1 MRDER
6 LSQLAKTLVHHS
18 IEVKIGE
25 RVMVT
30 GHQIA
35 KPLIRE
41 IIKEIYAAD
50 GVPFVELRDD
60 EIDVHLAEFAT
71 KEQAEIQ
78 KEWYAKQLE
87 DVQSF
92 IHIRAEEN
100 DATLSELASD
110 AMKLYGEVFK
120 EIDHKMVNERKWVL
134 LDYPTPAAAQKAK
147 MGTLTYQDYLFEVCS
162 LDYKRMAEKQQPLFD
177 LMEKTDQ
184 VKIIAPGTDLSFS
197 ILNIPTIASHGKK
210 NIPDG
215 EVFTSPV
222 KESVNGIISF
232 NTPCSYQG
240 ITFHNVKLT
249 LEKGK
254 IVHAEADQ
262 TDKLNEI
269 LNLDEGARYIGEFAI
284 GLNPLI
290 NHPVGNTLFDEKI
303 NGSIHFTPGQAYD
316 NADNGNRSM
325 IHWDM
330 VLILRKEFGGGELY
344 FDGQLIQKDG
354 VFVTDDLIDLNP
366 ENLNQ
371 KEIVR

>member
-1 MRDER
+1 
-6 LSQLAKTLVHHS
+6 
-18 IEVKIGE
+18 
-25 RVMVT
+25 
-30 GHQIA
+30 
-35 KPLIRE
+35 
-41 IIKEIYAAD
+41 
-50 GVPFVELRDD
+50 VPFVELRDD

-177 LMEKTDQ
+177 LMEKTDR
-184 VKIIAPGTDLSFS
+184 VRIVAPGKDLSFS

-222 KESVNGIISF
+222 RESVNGVISF
-232 NTPCSYQG
+232 NTPCSYRG

-254 IVHAEADQ
+254 IVHGEADQ

-330 VLILRKEFGGGELY
+330 VLILRNEYGGGELY
-344 FDGQLIQKDG
+344 FDDQLIQKNG
-354 VFVTDDLIDLNP
+354 VFMTDELLDLNP

-371 KEIVR
+371 KEAVR